1 MKTTLT
7 ILAAIVMP
15 GGLIILGIAL
25 ATFFLAR
32 HRARANAASASA
44 SAAVAA

>member
-15 GGLIILGIAL
+15 GGLIVLAVGIA
-25 ATFFLAR
+25 TFYLTR
-32 HRARANAASASA
+32 YRARQKMAALQASPC
-44 SAAVAA
+44 

>member
-15 GGLIILGIAL
+15 GGLIILGIAA
-25 ATFFLAR
+25 ATFLVAR
-32 HRARANAASASA
+32 HRARAKAATPAT
-44 SAAVAA
+44 AVA

>member
-15 GGLIILGIAL
+15 GGLIVLGVAL
-25 ATFFLAR
+25 VTFLVTR
-32 HRARANAASASA
+32 HRARTKTMQTAAPA
-44 SAAVAA
+44 

>member
-15 GGLIILGIAL
+15 GGLVILGVAL
-25 ATFFLAR
+25 VTFFVAR
-32 HRARANAASASA
+32 HRARAKAAL
-44 SAAVAA
+44 AAPAAAA